1 MTAFRP
7 LNENNTRGLIRAALR
22 EDLAYGPDVTT
33 LATVDADE
41 VSQARFVTRE
51 NGVVAALE
59 VIGWVFDVLLENEPT
74 SAPASVAGGAA
85 TGTSQAGGA
94 AAGTSHAGA
103 AAADDS
109 EAGPSATETA
119 EAGAAEAS
127 DVRVNVLVNDGDR
140 VQAGQTIAEVQAP
153 TRLLLT
159 AERTI
164 LNLLTHACGVAT
176 ETRRWVNAIEGTR
189 AEIRD
194 TRKTLPGMRG
204 LQKYAVRA
212 AGGTNHRMG
221 LGDAAMIKDNHVA
234 AASRR
239 MSSKILAPETSS
251 AADATAGVVE
261 ALRAIRAAAPHVPCE
276 VEVDTLDQL
285 DALLALPEPPEL
297 ILLDNFSVGGTI
309 EAVRRRDEA
318 LQGRDI
324 VVKLES
330 SGGLTL
336 DVARSYAE
344 AGVDYLAVGGLTHSV
359 RALDIGLDY

>member
-1 MTAFRP
+1 MTAIRP

-22 EDLAYGPDVTT
+22 EDLAYGPDITT
-33 LATVDADE
+33 VATVDADE
-41 VSQARFVTRE
+41 LSQAQFVTRE

-59 VIGWVFDVLLENEPT
+59 VIGWVFDVLLENEP
-74 SAPASVAGGAA
+74 AS
-85 TGTSQAGGA
+85 
-94 AAGTSHAGA
+94 
-103 AAADDS
+103 
-109 EAGPSATETA
+109 E
-119 EAGAAEAS
+119 AEAS
-127 DVRVNVLVNDGDR
+127 PREETSPESSAAERAQAREASGVRVNLLVKDGDR
-140 VQAGQTIAEVQAP
+140 VGPGQTIAEVQAP

-164 LNLLTHACGVAT
+164 LNVLTHACGVAT
-176 ETRRWVNAIEGTR
+176 ETRRWVDAVAGTG

-251 AADATAGVVE
+251 AADTAAGVVE

-285 DALLALPEPPEL
+285 EALLALPEPPEL

-318 LQGRDI
+318 LQGRD
-324 VVKLES
+324 VAVKLES

-344 AGVDYLAVGGLTHSV
+344 AGVDYLAVGALTHSV
-359 RALDIGLDY
+359 PTLDIGLDY

>member
-1 MTAFRP
+1 MTAIRP

-22 EDLAYGPDVTT
+22 EDLAYGPDITT
-33 LATVDADE
+33 VATVDADE
-41 VSQARFVTRE
+41 LSQARFVTRE

-59 VIGWVFDVLLENEPT
+59 VIGWVFDVLLENEP
-74 SAPASVAGGAA
+74 AS
-85 TGTSQAGGA
+85 
-94 AAGTSHAGA
+94 
-103 AAADDS
+103 
-109 EAGPSATETA
+109 E
-119 EAGAAEAS
+119 AEAS
-127 DVRVNVLVNDGDR
+127 PREETSPESSSAERAQAREAAGVRVNLLVNDGDR
-140 VQAGQTIAEVQAP
+140 VVPGQAIAEVQAP

-164 LNLLTHACGVAT
+164 LNVLTHACGVAT
-176 ETRRWVNAIEGTR
+176 ETRRWVDAVAGTC

-251 AADATAGVVE
+251 AADTTAGVVE

-285 DALLALPEPPEL
+285 EALLVLPEPPEL

-318 LQGRDI
+318 LQSRD
-324 VVKLES
+324 VAVKLES

-336 DVARSYAE
+336 EVARSYAE
-344 AGVDYLAVGGLTHSV
+344 AGVDYLAVGALTHSV

>member
-1 MTAFRP
+1 MRP

-33 LATVDADE
+33 LATVSADE
-41 VSQARFVTRE
+41 ISQACFITRE
-51 NGVVAALE
+51 AGVVAALE
-59 VIGWVFDVLLENEPT
+59 VIGWVFDILLEAEPT
-74 SAPASVAGGAA
+74 SE
-85 TGTSQAGGA
+85 TGVETNPESTTAERAQARE
-94 AAGTSHAGA
+94 AAG
-103 AAADDS
+103 
-109 EAGPSATETA
+109 
-119 EAGAAEAS
+119 
-127 DVRVNVLVNDGDR
+127 VRVNLPVSDGDR
-140 VQAGQTIAEVQAP
+140 VLPNQTIAEVQAP

-159 AERTI
+159 AERTM

-176 ETRRWVNAIEGTR
+176 ETRQWVDAVAGTG

-234 AASRR
+234 AAARR
-239 MSSKILAPETSS
+239 IDGGS
-251 AADATAGVVE
+251 AGKGSNATAGAQPTGDSTAGILT
-261 ALRAIRAAAPHVPCE
+261 ALRAIRAEAPHVPCE
-276 VEVDTLDQL
+276 VEVDNFDQL
-285 DALLALPEPPEL
+285 DALLSLAEPPEL

-309 EAVRRRDEA
+309 EAVRRRDKA
-318 LQGRDI
+318 LPGRETA
-324 VVKLES
+324 VKLES

-344 AGVDYLAVGGLTHSV
+344 AGVDYLAVGALTHSV

>member
-7 LNENNTRGLIRAALR
+7 LNESNTRGLIRAALR

-59 VIGWVFDVLLENEPT
+59 VIGWVFDVLLENEPASEAESSPRAET
-74 SAPASVAGGAA
+74 SPDSSSEERAHARE
-85 TGTSQAGGA
+85 
-94 AAGTSHAGA
+94 AAG
-103 AAADDS
+103 
-109 EAGPSATETA
+109 
-119 EAGAAEAS
+119 
-127 DVRVNVLVNDGDR
+127 VRVNVLVNDGDR
-140 VQAGQTIAEVQAP
+140 VQAGQTIADVQAP

-344 AGVDYLAVGGLTHSV
+344 AGVDYLAVGALTHSV

>member
-1 MTAFRP
+1 MTAIRP
-7 LNENNTRGLIRAALR
+7 LNENNTRDLIRAALR
-22 EDLAYGPDVTT
+22 EDLAYGPDITT
-33 LATVDADE
+33 VATVDADE
-41 VSQARFVTRE
+41 LSQARFVTRE

-59 VIGWVFDVLLENEPT
+59 VIGWVFDVLLENEPASEAEAWPREET
-74 SAPASVAGGAA
+74 SPESSVAERA
-85 TGTSQAGGA
+85 QARE
-94 AAGTSHAGA
+94 AAG
-103 AAADDS
+103 
-109 EAGPSATETA
+109 
-119 EAGAAEAS
+119 
-127 DVRVNVLVNDGDR
+127 VRVNLLVKDGDR
-140 VQAGQTIAEVQAP
+140 VVPGQTIAEVQAP

-164 LNLLTHACGVAT
+164 LNVLTHACGVAT
-176 ETRRWVNAIEGTR
+176 ETRRWVDAVAGTG

-251 AADATAGVVE
+251 AADTAAGVVE

-285 DALLALPEPPEL
+285 EALLALPEPPEL

-318 LQGRDI
+318 LQGRD
-324 VVKLES
+324 VAVKLES

-344 AGVDYLAVGGLTHSV
+344 AGVDYLAVGALTHSV

>member
-1 MTAFRP
+1 MTAIRP

-22 EDLAYGPDVTT
+22 EDLAYGPDITT
-33 LATVDADE
+33 VATVDADE
-41 VSQARFVTRE
+41 LSQARFVTRE

-59 VIGWVFDVLLENEPT
+59 VIGWVFDVLLENEP
-74 SAPASVAGGAA
+74 AS
-85 TGTSQAGGA
+85 
-94 AAGTSHAGA
+94 
-103 AAADDS
+103 
-109 EAGPSATETA
+109 E
-119 EAGAAEAS
+119 AEAS
-127 DVRVNVLVNDGDR
+127 PREEASPESSSAERAQAREAAGVRVNLLVNDGDR
-140 VQAGQTIAEVQAP
+140 VVSGQTIAEVQAP

-164 LNLLTHACGVAT
+164 LNVLTHACGVAT
-176 ETRRWVNAIEGTR
+176 ETRRWVDAVAGTG

-251 AADATAGVVE
+251 AADTAAGVVK

-285 DALLALPEPPEL
+285 EALLALPEPPEL

-318 LQGRDI
+318 LQGRD
-324 VVKLES
+324 VAVKLES

-344 AGVDYLAVGGLTHSV
+344 AGVDYLAVGALTHSV